1 MCGIY
6 AAFQA
11 LPQDPADW
19 QLRLDT
25 VSKQLEHRGPDAGA
39 WKWADE
45 RHVLLHRRLSIV
57 GLGPAG
63 DQPMSDGRFLLTYNG
78 EIYNYIELAEQEGWT
93 LESGTDTELLLRLWA
108 AYGPDCLGRLD
119 GFFAFVILDQEQK
132 QAWAVRDF
140 SGVKPLYFTGDGHS
154 QLALCSEEAP
164 LASHA
169 RVHSAAIRAFFNDG
183 LSDLLPWIEGL
194 QEIPPGHLL
203 PIRWTETALRVEEP
217 VKWYTSEKMA
227 IKDLKSHLLAS
238 MKRRLRSDVPIAF
251 ALSGGLDSAVLL
263 GLAREALGPEAD
275 LHAFSVGS
283 PGMPGDESEWQEQV
297 AEFNKVNWHRIDL
310 NQAQAKW
317 LPEYVATTGRPAVA
331 WNNLAHWA
339 LCKEVKAQGMVVLFN
354 GQGADELF
362 GGYPHYYRAALLRE
376 PWALIK
382 QVSKWPISPPRLLL
396 QALLSWVKQSEL
408 TGKSPAMLMREDFFG
423 LRLGQLLHYEDRNG
437 MAFSLE
443 SRNPFADD
451 HILADWALGQGE
463 ELSSRLHNGYSKGAL
478 RQAAKGLVP
487 QALLERTDK
496 KGFTVPETALTLRC
510 LEEWK
515 EAIFHERLNAHV
527 SQEMRKKAWKRLV
540 KNANDQRSARYLFRC
555 ASLSYYLKFV
565 ASRHE
570 PSQPH

>member
-11 LPQDPADW
+11 LPQDSADW
-19 QLRLDT
+19 QLRLEK
-25 VSKQLEHRGPDAGA
+25 VSEQLAHRGPDAAA

-78 EIYNYIELAEQEGWT
+78 EIYNYIELAEQEGWS

-108 AYGPDCLGRLD
+108 AYGPDCLHRLD
-119 GFFAFVILDQEQK
+119 GFFAFVMLDQEQK

-140 SGVKPLYFTGDGHS
+140 SGVKPLYYSGDGHS
-154 QLALCSEEAP
+154 QMAFCSEEFP
-164 LASHA
+164 LATSEK
-169 RVHSAAIRAFFNDG
+169 VHSEAIRAFFNEG
-183 LSDLLPWIEGL
+183 LSDVLPWSQGL
-194 QEIPPGHLL
+194 QEIPPGHWLQL
-203 PIRWTETALRVEEP
+203 NWTETALRVEEP
-217 VKWYTSEKMA
+217 VKWYKGEKSS
-227 IKDLKSHLLAS
+227 IKDLREYLLGS

-251 ALSGGLDSAVLL
+251 ALSGGLDSAILL
-263 GLAREALGPEAD
+263 GLAREVLGPEAD
-275 LHAFSVGS
+275 LHAFSVS
-283 PGMPGDESEWQEQV
+283 APSMPGDESFWQKQV
-297 AEFNKVNWHRIDL
+297 ADFHKVNWHRIDM
-310 NQAQAKW
+310 NQAQGDW
-317 LPEYVATTGRPAVA
+317 LPQYIESTGRPAVA

-339 LCKEVKAQGMVVLFN
+339 LCREVKAQGMVVLFN

-382 QVSKWPISPPRLLL
+382 QMSKWPLNPMRLLL
-396 QALLSWVKQSEL
+396 QALLSWFKQSEL
-408 TGKSPAMLMREDFFG
+408 SGKSPAALMRDDFFG

-451 HILADWALGQGE
+451 QKLAEWALGQGE

-487 QALLERTDK
+487 EALLQRIDK
-496 KGFTVPETALTLRC
+496 KGFTVPDTALTLRS
-510 LEEWK
+510 LSEWK

-527 SQEMRKKAWKRLV
+527 SQEMRKKAWKRLA
-540 KNANDQRSARYLFRC
+540 KNAKDHKAARYLFRC

-565 ASRHE
+565 VSRHE
-570 PSQPH
+570 PSQPD